1 MDGSSWIGKSQ
12 VRSPWENGNSV
23 WRQPWDVERKD
34 YIFLFGKS
42 APVWSKPATCVTETR
57 GHLPRQPGSRHQ
69 NKLMTALLSGL
80 DFMNCD
86 TVLAPTTKPTPLL
99 QSKPFQRHT
108 CGFWQKLSGHLP
120 TSGKGLA
127 SLQGENTPHGS
138 TSGCSGFFLHDSES
152 EKVAGWGLCVGTK
165 AHCTEPPSLSPHQ
178 WSLCALPSFLWP
190 QVKAQKTRTPR
201 LILGVLPKESKN
213 GS

>member
-23 WRQPWDVERKD
+23 GRQPWDVERKD

-42 APVWSKPATCVTETR
+42 APVRSKPATCVTETR
-57 GHLPRQPGSRHQ
+57 GHFPRQPGSRHQ

-80 DFMNCD
+80 DFMHCD

-138 TSGCSGFFLHDSES
+138 TSGCSGLSLHASES
-152 EKVAGWGLCVGTK
+152 EKVAGWGLCVGTE
-165 AHCTEPPSLSPHQ
+165 ADCTEPPSLSPHQ
-178 WSLCALPSFLWP
+178 QNSVLF
-190 QVKAQKTRTPR
+190 QVSCGPR
-201 LILGVLPKESKN
+201 LRPRKLGHHVS
-213 GS
+213 S